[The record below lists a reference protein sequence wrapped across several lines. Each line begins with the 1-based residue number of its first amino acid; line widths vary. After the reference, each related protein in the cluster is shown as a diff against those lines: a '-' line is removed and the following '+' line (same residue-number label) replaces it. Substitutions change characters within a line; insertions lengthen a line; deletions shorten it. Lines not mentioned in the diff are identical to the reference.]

1 MRHASISPAVANHP
15 AISSQ
20 YRLLRLIGLLLIAGC
35 LGNQL
40 MGSSSMAAE
49 PWTQWRGPQRNGIA
63 SGPSPPLTWSAEKNV
78 RWKTALPGSGISSPI
93 IWKNRIFVTAA
104 EREHPDQLHLICLSR
119 KDGSILWQRQF
130 WGTAPTRFHATKS
143 SMASPTPVTDGQ
155 FVYAYYGTG
164 DVFCLDLEGHLQWHR
179 SLAAEY
185 GRFENRFSATSSPLL
200 LADLLILQCDH
211 YGPSYAIALDKRT
224 GRNRWKTTR
233 PDTWLS
239 WSSPRLVP
247 SGDTQELILCSSLKI
262 DALNPMTGKLLWTID
277 GMRRECIPTPVF
289 GHGLI
294 YAVSGP
300 KGPTLAIRPGGRGNV
315 TGSHVQWE
323 NQRGAPYV
331 PSAILVGDYYYLID
345 DQGISTCLDAH
356 TGKRSWQKR
365 LTGAYTASPIA
376 TDQFIYFTNE
386 DGLTIVLEAYQD
398 RYVEKARNRIDESV
412 YASSVI
418 DTGQLFIRSSRHL
431 WCIAH

>member
-1 MRHASISPAVANHP
+1 MSTKRETRKRLCLVIASCW
-15 AISSQ
+15 
-20 YRLLRLIGLLLIAGC
+20 LLNGFTTHQVI
-35 LGNQL
+35 
-40 MGSSSMAAE
+40 AAE
-49 PWTQWRGPQRNGIA
+49 PWTQWRGPERNGIA
-63 SGPSPPLTWSAEKNV
+63 SGPSPPLTWSATENV

-93 IWKNRIFVTAA
+93 FWENRIFVTAA

-119 KDGSILWQRQF
+119 DDGSILWQRRF

-143 SMASPTPVTDGQ
+143 SMASPTPITDGR

-164 DVFCLDLEGHLQWHR
+164 DVFCVDLEGRLQWQR
-179 SLAAEY
+179 SLAGEY
-185 GRFENRFSATSSPLL
+185 GRFENRFSATSSPVLL
-200 LADLLILQCDH
+200 NNLLILQCDH
-211 YGPSYAIALDKRT
+211 YGPSYAIALDK
-224 GRNRWKTTR
+224 GSGKNVWKTAR
-233 PDTWLS
+233 PKTWLS

-247 SGDTQELILCSSLKI
+247 TPNGQELILCSSLKI
-262 DALNPMTGKLLWTID
+262 DGLNPRTGQLLWTID

-315 TGSHVQWE
+315 TESHVKWE

-331 PSAILVGDYYYLID
+331 PSAILVGDYYYLVD

-356 TGKRSWQKR
+356 TGTRVWQKR
-365 LTGAYTASPIA
+365 LTGAFTASPIA
-376 TDQFIYFTNE
+376 TDQSIYFTNE
-386 DGLTIVLEAYQD
+386 DGLTIVLAAHQD
-398 RYVEKARNRIDESV
+398 RYVERARNRIEESV

-418 DTGQLFIRSSRHL
+418 DNGQLLIRSSRHL
-431 WCIAH
+431 WCISD